1 MRFDKLSLLGLL
13 LAQIA
18 TAAAAQDVYPLR
30 VVRLAHGFAAGGNAD
45 TVSRIIANE
54 MSRGLGQSVIVEPRP
69 GAGGNIASA
78 AAAKSTADGY
88 TMVLLTG
95 GHTVS
100 AALYK
105 SLQFDPVEDFVF
117 ISTVTKF
124 PFFIAVRPNTFGSL
138 QELITKAQAIP
149 GGVTFGSAGVGT
161 TQHLTGELLAQ
172 QSGTRFTHVPYPG
185 GAPATTALLR
195 GEIDVLVDTGAGLAG
210 QAAAGAIRT
219 HRRLLKGSL
228 EPHSSNSDRCRNR
241 LAGLRYRL
249 VDRPGGAGRNAGVHR
264 REVAR
269 RVAPDTCGSRGAGPP
284 ACARQRTGTVQRR
297 RHARADQGASHLWTR
312 VVTDAGIE
320 KR

>member
-1 MRFDKLSLLGLL
+1 MRFDKLSLLVL

-18 TAAAAQDVYPLR
+18 TTAAAQDVYPSR

-54 MSRGLGQSVIVEPRP
+54 MSRGLGQSVVVEPRP

-117 ISTVTKF
+117 VSTVTKF

-138 QELITKAQAIP
+138 KELITKAQANP
-149 GGVTFGSAGVGT
+149 GGVTFGSAGIGT

-210 QAAAGAIRT
+210 QAAAGAIRLIGVSSKDRWGRT
-219 HRRLLKGSL
+219 PEIPTVAEAVLPGFDIVSWTGLAVPAGTPAPIVAKLRAELHRTLAVPEVQDRLRALDSEPAPSSGEEMRELIKGQI
-228 EPHSSNSDRCRNR
+228 
-241 LAGLRYRL
+241 
-249 VDRPGGAGRNAGVHR
+249 
-264 REVAR
+264 
-269 RVAPDTCGSRGAGPP
+269 T
-284 ACARQRTGTVQRR
+284 
-297 RHARADQGASHLWTR
+297 LWTR
-312 VVTDAGIE
+312 VVKDAGIE

>member
-1 MRFDKLSLLGLL
+1 MKVRKLALVLL
-13 LAQIA
+13 LLTQGAI
-18 TAAAAQDVYPLR
+18 TAAAQDAYPSR
-30 VVRLAHGFAAGGNAD
+30 PVRLLHGFAAGGNAD
-45 TVSRIIANE
+45 TVSRVIANE

-78 AAAKSTADGY
+78 AAAKATADGY
-88 TMVLLTG
+88 TLVLLTG

-124 PFFIAVRPNTFGSL
+124 PFFVAVRPNAFASL
-138 QELITKAQAIP
+138 QELITKARAQP
-149 GGVTFGSAGVGT
+149 GSVTFGSAGIGT

-172 QSGTRFTHVPYPG
+172 QSGTRFTHVPYQG

-195 GEIDVLVDTGAGLAG
+195 GEIDLLIDTGAGLAG
-210 QAAAGAIRT
+210 QAAAGAIR
-219 HRRLLKGSL
+219 LVGV
-228 EPHSSNSDRCRNR
+228 SSKDRWSRTPEVPTIAEAVLPGFDIISWTG
-241 LAGLRYRL
+241 LA
-249 VDRPGGAGRNAGVHR
+249 VPAGTPAPI
-264 REVAR
+264 VAR
-269 RVAPDTCGSRGAGPP
+269 LRTELHRTLAAPEVRERLRTLDSEP
-284 ACARQRTGTVQRR
+284 APSSGDDMRTLIRTQVGVW
-297 RHARADQGASHLWTR
+297 SR

>member
-1 MRFDKLSLLGLL
+1 MRLNKLSLLLLL

-18 TAAAAQDVYPLR
+18 TAAAAQDVYPSR
-30 VVRLAHGFAAGGNAD
+30 VVRLVHGFAAGGNAD

-54 MSRGLGQSVIVEPRP
+54 MSRGLGQSVVVEPRP

-124 PFFIAVRPNTFGSL
+124 PFFIAVRPNTFASL
-138 QELITKAQAIP
+138 QELITKAQANP
-149 GGVTFGSAGVGT
+149 GGVTFGSAGIGT

-172 QSGTRFTHVPYPG
+172 QSGTRFTHVPYQG

-195 GEIDVLVDTGAGLAG
+195 GEIDMLVDTGAGLAG
-210 QAAAGAIRT
+210 QAAAGAIRLVGVSSRDRWSRT
-219 HRRLLKGSL
+219 AEIPTVAETVLPGFDIVSWTGLAVPAGTPASIVAKLRAELHRTLAVPEVQDRLRALDSEPAPSSGEAMRELIKGQI
-228 EPHSSNSDRCRNR
+228 
-241 LAGLRYRL
+241 G
-249 VDRPGGAGRNAGVHR
+249 
-264 REVAR
+264 
-269 RVAPDTCGSRGAGPP
+269 
-284 ACARQRTGTVQRR
+284 
-297 RHARADQGASHLWTR
+297 LWTR
-312 VVTDAGIE
+312 VVKDAGIE
-320 KR
+320 QR